1 MLLGFGILATL
12 GREVLLGATYGTQ
25 RELELFRV
33 AFGLPNM
40 MGQTLAPAFVGVT
53 LPWLAAAARLGKT
66 ESQQTRRQVARFG
79 LGFAIAGSAT
89 MAALAPW
96 LSAWMAPGFT
106 AAELAATTAQLRWLS
121 LLYFGMALSFPLRA
135 RLNRAGVFWPGAS
148 TSLIVSL
155 GLVLVCA
162 TGLGLEDS
170 TQGLVLASVAA
181 GAVLWALHAWT
192 VRPAEARFENDANRS
207 EDPIELADTSPLP
220 TNRALLF
227 GVLGA
232 SLYQMTQ
239 AIPRF
244 LDRGFASGREG
255 ELAALEYSFN
265 VLTAPGILFGTSLV
279 MLAFPT
285 FVRFV
290 ARGEARAGFR
300 ALRKWFALAVGAATA
315 VAAGCF
321 LLPDSLVKLIYL
333 RGSFTEEDVA
343 LTSSILR
350 WQALGL
356 PAMVA
361 SMGLAQ
367 ALLGLRQLRLLLLV
381 GAARIAIR
389 TVGLAVFVPSQGAA
403 GLGLAYFA
411 TEALSVIL
419 LVTILWRVTAST
431 PPHGPP
437 PSIPSTP

>member
-1 MLLGFGILATL
+1 MLLGIGILATL

-53 LPWLAAAARLGKT
+53 LPWLAVAARRGSDELR
-66 ESQQTRRQVARFG
+66 QTRRQIARFG
-79 LGFAIAGSAT
+79 LGFALAGSALI
-89 MAALAPW
+89 AAFAPW
-96 LSAWMAPGFT
+96 LSSWMAPGFS
-106 AAELAATTAQLRWLS
+106 ADELARTTGQLRWLS
-121 LLYFGMALSFPLRA
+121 LLYFGMALSFPLRT
-135 RLNRAGVFWPGAS
+135 RLNRTGVFWPGAS
-148 TSLIVSL
+148 TSLVVSL
-155 GLVLVCA
+155 GLVVVCV
-162 TGLGLEDS
+162 TGWGLADGTE
-170 TQGLVLASVAA
+170 GLVFASVIAA
-181 GAVLWALHAWT
+181 AVLWALHASR
-192 VRPAEARFENDANRS
+192 VGPAEARHEREHRP
-207 EDPIELADTSPLP
+207 EDPIELIETRELP
-220 TNRALLF
+220 TNRVLLL

-239 AIPRF
+239 AVPRF

-290 ARGEARAGFR
+290 ADGHPREGFR
-300 ALRKWFALAVGAATA
+300 RLSKWFALAVGAAA
-315 VAAGCF
+315 VVAVGCF
-321 LLPDSLVKLIYL
+321 MIPEPLVRLLYL
-333 RGSFTEEDVA
+333 RGSFTEADVE
-343 LTSSILR
+343 LTSTILK

-367 ALLGLRQLRLLLLV
+367 AMLGLRQLRLLLLV
-381 GAARIAIR
+381 GAARIVVR
-389 TVGLAVFVPSQGAA
+389 TVGLAVLVPSQGAA

-411 TEALSVIL
+411 TEALSVVL
-419 LVTILWRVTAST
+419 LITILWRVTAS
-431 PPHGPP
+431 PP
-437 PSIPSTP
+437 PQNPGSPATPTS